1 MHQQSEAPQVT
12 NIISS
17 RVNLFGKIDQSC
29 LLNVKTVVYRRS
41 FAVVNGGYFR
51 LLIFLASA
59 DTLHFHNR
67 LSRYFATQARV
78 CLCDQVRSW
87 EISLV
92 SAVRS

>member
-12 NIISS
+12 NIFSS
-17 RVNLFGKIDQSC
+17 RDNLFGKIDQSC

-59 DTLHFHNR
+59 DTFI
-67 LSRYFATQARV
+67 T
-78 CLCDQVRSW
+78 D
-87 EISLV
+87 
-92 SAVRS
+92 SAVTSRPKLVFVYVIKSGAGRSA